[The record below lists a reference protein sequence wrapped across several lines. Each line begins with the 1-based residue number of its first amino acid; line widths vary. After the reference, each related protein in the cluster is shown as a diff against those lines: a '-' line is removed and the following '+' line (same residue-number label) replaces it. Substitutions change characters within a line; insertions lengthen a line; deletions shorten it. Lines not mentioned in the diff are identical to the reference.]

1 ARPDDLAPRPDPD
14 VIPLPGGR
22 RSDRDVP
29 PAPRPVAPPPAP
41 EVGGRDVLN
50 ALRYHSVLFVTVGT
64 LVAGGLSATAWVL
77 VPGKYTT
84 YATLLVDQRNPTNM
98 PATAGGPNEDG
109 DLATYL

>member
-1 ARPDDLAPRPDPD
+1 MTARTIVARPDDLAPRPDPD
-14 VIPLPGGR
+14 VIPLR
-22 RSDRDVP
+22 RPDREP
-29 PAPRPVAPPPAP
+29 HPAHGALTQPRSPTPP

-98 PATAGGPNEDG
+98 P
-109 DLATYL
+109 